1 MKLDPRIRSKEDILT
16 PFDTD
21 KAKQFIGK
29 ECYFSSCESDFQ
41 KLNLFRNPPSVD
53 WYRYCKSRLIAV
65 SEETNSDIYCFITPP
80 VSDAN
85 HNSNFKF
92 CLPCEW
98 VNSEEPKIKW
108 RAFKDHAEYKEFLN
122 DGIIESWVK
131 IKDKGDNKIYE
142 LMYIGGGDDKICLGG
157 MMFSVSNLFKDFELL
172 NESTGEWQPFGVEG
186 EEEKGD
192 GL

>member
-1 MKLDPRIRSKEDILT
+1 MKLDPRIIEGKKPLT
-16 PFDTD
+16 CFD
-21 KAKQFIGK
+21 AEEAEQFIGK
-29 ECYFSSCESDFQ
+29 ECYFCDCALVFTNLD
-41 KLNLFRNPPSVD
+41 KFTTLVRDVLFRVQDTEKPFVTD
-53 WYRYCKSRLIAV
+53 TIGCFRYA
-65 SEETNSDIYCFITPP
+65 Y
-80 VSDAN
+80 
-85 HNSNFKF
+85 

-98 VNSEEPKIKW
+98 VQEQKRPQW

-131 IKDKGDNKIYE
+131 IKDKGDGKIYE

-157 MMFSVSNLFKDFELL
+157 MMLSVSNLFKDFELF
-172 NESTGEWQPFGVEG
+172 NECAREWLPFGVEG